1 MDEHH
6 TLVLQNNSGPALT
19 EQQKYEEIIH
29 LVTDGMTSEH
39 SRRAYGK
46 ALRDFLAW
54 HDALGRPAL
63 SKALVQRY
71 RLKLQDDGLSPSTI
85 NQRMSAIRK
94 LAAEAADN
102 GLLDQTL
109 ANGIKAVQGVR
120 TEGKR
125 AGNWLIKAQAQALLN
140 APDTSSLKGKRD
152 QALLAVLLGCGL
164 RRQEAAHLT
173 LEHIQQREGRW
184 AIVDLVG
191 KRNKYRT
198 VPMASWVKAA
208 LDNWTTAAG
217 ITEGRVF
224 RSFRKGD
231 HLVGDTMTS
240 QSIWEIV
247 TDYAEQVGLE
257 NIAPHDLRRT
267 YAKLAHKG
275 GAAIEQISL
284 NLGHS
289 SIQVTENYLGVDLDL
304 TDSPSDRLGLR
315 LE

>member
-1 MDEHH
+1 MI
-6 TLVLQNNSGPALT
+6 QNGSEPALT

-125 AGNWLIKAQAQALLN
+125 AGNWLMAQALLN
-140 APDTSSLKGKRD
+140 APDTSSLKGQRD
-152 QALLAVLLGCGL
+152 QALLAVLLGRGL
-164 RRQEAAHLT
+164 RREEAAHLT
-173 LEHIQQREGRW
+173 LGHIQQREGRW

-191 KRNKYRT
+191 KWNKYRT

-208 LDNWTTAAG
+208 LDNWTQAAG

-231 HLVGDTMTS
+231 HLVGDSMTS

-247 TDYAEQVGLE
+247 TDYAEQV
-257 NIAPHDLRRT
+257 
-267 YAKLAHKG
+267 
-275 GAAIEQISL
+275 
-284 NLGHS
+284 
-289 SIQVTENYLGVDLDL
+289 
-304 TDSPSDRLGLR
+304 
-315 LE
+315 

>member
-1 MDEHH
+1 MDEHQA
-6 TLVLQNNSGPALT
+6 LMIQNGSEPALT
-19 EQQKYEEIIH
+19 EQQKYEEVIH

-39 SRRAYGK
+39 SRRAYAK

-120 TEGKR
+120 TEGRR

-152 QALLAVLLGCGL
+152 QALLAVLLGVVCAARKRHTLPLDISSSGKGVGRLWIWWASVISTGL
-164 RRQEAAHLT
+164 CRWRR
-173 LEHIQQREGRW
+173 G
-184 AIVDLVG
+184 
-191 KRNKYRT
+191 
-198 VPMASWVKAA
+198 
-208 LDNWTTAAG
+208 
-217 ITEGRVF
+217 
-224 RSFRKGD
+224 
-231 HLVGDTMTS
+231 
-240 QSIWEIV
+240 
-247 TDYAEQVGLE
+247 
-257 NIAPHDLRRT
+257 
-267 YAKLAHKG
+267 
-275 GAAIEQISL
+275 
-284 NLGHS
+284 
-289 SIQVTENYLGVDLDL
+289 
-304 TDSPSDRLGLR
+304 
-315 LE
+315 